1 MAGKQRHV
9 FQVLLNHFLLSYAR
23 LNINIFL
30 KNIFVMFSKQD
41 LANMLIVFFLM
52 DHLGNVSNQTLL
64 NSTAVNPTQTVSHL
78 SWKDI

>member
-1 MAGKQRHV
+1 
-9 FQVLLNHFLLSYAR
+9 
-23 LNINIFL
+23 
-30 KNIFVMFSKQD
+30 MFSKQD

-78 SWKDI
+78 SWKDIWHAIRLKHLVVIDACILKPSCRYAVEHTHQ